1 MGRYWLAEQEMKR
14 NCLVSIEKKKKKMKV
29 NLGELERKHKCSYGY
44 ETIAIPVDGKIL
56 ASIIAELSAAREC
69 CEYLERILDTDAVRN
84 ENEELDG
91 EASAVLAE
99 WKKSTNGDG

>member
-56 ASIIAELSAAREC
+56 ASIIAELRLARAV
-69 CEYLERILDTDAVRN
+69 LDLCPRLSEQKSDEELVAAVRN
-84 ENEELDG
+84 YDKATKGTDE
-91 EASAVLAE
+91 
-99 WKKSTNGDG
+99 

>member
-1 MGRYWLAEQEMKR
+1 M
-14 NCLVSIEKKKKKMKV
+14 SKMV
-29 NLGELERKHKCSYGY
+29 DLDELEEKTRADYGIY
-44 ETIAIPVDGKIL
+44 AAFKADKNLEMCQRVLT
-56 ASIIAELSAAREC
+56 IIAELRAARVC